1 MYILYAFYVLSRAIY
16 IAMGL
21 KHVTGMT
28 EHDVVYTP
36 LPLYHTAGG
45 IVGVS
50 AVLLG
55 GATCVIRSKFS
66 ASKYWSD
73 CLKYECT
80 VIRKKIKKYLKFTE

>member
-1 MYILYAFYVLSRAIY
+1 MSSQQ
-16 IAMGL
+16 IAGI
-21 KHVTGMT
+21 T

-45 IVGVS
+45 ILGVS
-50 AVLLG
+50 TVLLG
-55 GATCVIRSKFS
+55 GSTCAIRSKFS

-80 VIRKKIKKYLKFTE
+80 VSKKKYYNYHN